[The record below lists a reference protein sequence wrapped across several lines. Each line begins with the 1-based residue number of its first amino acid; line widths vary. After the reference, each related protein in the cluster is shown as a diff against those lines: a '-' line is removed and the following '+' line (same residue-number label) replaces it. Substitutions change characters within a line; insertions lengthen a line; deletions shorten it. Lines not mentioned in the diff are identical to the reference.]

1 MDLGTLILEILK
13 ISKPIQLGTMATL
26 SESKLSLTL
35 LVRRVENV
43 YNGNTSTTL
52 GE

>member
-26 SESKLSLTL
+26 LSLTL
-35 LVRRVENV
+35 LVQRVENV
-43 YNGNTSTTL
+43 YNGDTFTTL